1 VKRSQRHKAAVAL
14 SCAGLSGAIHAQAQ
28 EMTAQVVSAE
38 VPPDATRFEFHAPE
52 GCSSAE
58 DFAARVR
65 RRSARI
71 RLVTDAAARRSLVVE
86 IQPPAT
92 NGALRGTVTV
102 VEPDGAIRARQLKAK
117 SCEEA
122 IEGLSLIATVTLD
135 PDALLGEPPPEA
147 KPPNPAPKQQ
157 PKPRPPTSTAPTRP
171 PVAEPPR
178 YSFGLQAAM
187 LVRVAPEPA
196 LGGTAFAA
204 VEMHPARVF
213 SPLVRLSVTHA
224 QRRGLPAK
232 DAEASFAFTL
242 PSVDVCPLR
251 LGPKLV
257 AVRPCAYGSAGVLKV
272 WGGET
277 PQDETHLRF
286 FGAAGA
292 SLLVA
297 LRVSEAL
304 EIVADGRVG
313 MPFRRDHFG
322 VDRVPF
328 FTTPTPGF
336 STGLGVAGGFQ

>member
-1 VKRSQRHKAAVAL
+1 
-14 SCAGLSGAIHAQAQ
+14 
-28 EMTAQVVSAE
+28 MTAQVPSAE
-38 VPPDATRFEFHAPE
+38 APPDATRFEFHAPE

-71 RLVTDAAARRSLVVE
+71 RLVTDATARRSLVVE

-135 PDALLGEPPPEA
+135 PDALSGEPPPET
-147 KPPNPAPKQQ
+147 KPPEPAPKESP
-157 PKPRPPTSTAPTRP
+157 PKSRPAPPTPPHA

-178 YSFGLQAAM
+178 HSFGLQAAL

-196 LGGTAFAA
+196 FGGTAFAA
-204 VEMHPARVF
+204 FEMHPDRVF
-213 SPLVRLSVTHA
+213 SPLVRVSVTHA
-224 QRRGLPAK
+224 QRRSLPAK
-232 DAEASFAFTL
+232 NGKASFAFTL

-251 LGPKLV
+251 LGPKVV
-257 AVRPCAYGSAGVLKV
+257 AIRPCAYASAGLLKV
-272 WGGET
+272 WGEET
-277 PQDETHLRF
+277 PEDETHLRF

-297 LRVSEAL
+297 LRVSEAV

-313 MPFRRDHFG
+313 VPFRRDQFG
-322 VDRVPF
+322 IDRVPF